1 MGTQHPGDAVFIT
14 TVTYL
19 TFGVC
24 SLLATINLLI
34 LHFYL
39 LGAARG
45 GGGGE
50 VVYHLSKVLLSI
62 LVYSEIV

>member
-45 GGGGE
+45 GGGGGGGG
-50 VVYHLSKVLLSI
+50 LPPI
-62 LVYSEIV
+62 